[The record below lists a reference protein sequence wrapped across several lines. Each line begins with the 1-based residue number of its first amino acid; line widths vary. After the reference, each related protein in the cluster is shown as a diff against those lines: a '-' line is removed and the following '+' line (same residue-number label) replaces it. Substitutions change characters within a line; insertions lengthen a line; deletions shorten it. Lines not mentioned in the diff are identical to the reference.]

1 MKKALVLSVILL
13 MVPSCTNWFGSE
25 TTTQEK
31 TAETQPDQSTAT
43 REKLAKIDAQL
54 AAYKE
59 KVGAFPGDLKE
70 LIEGPKDESHRKNW
84 TEALVSEADLVDA
97 WGQPFVY
104 TVATVEGSAP
114 YELYSVGEKAAA
126 AEPKAEAKE
135 EPKE

>member
-1 MKKALVLSVILL
+1 MKKALVLSVFLL
-13 MVPSCTNWFGSE
+13 MVPSCKNWFGGE
-25 TTTQEK
+25 ATPLEK
-31 TAETQPDQSTAT
+31 TTETQPNQSAAT
-43 REKLAKIDAQL
+43 REKLSKIEAQL

-70 LIEGPKDESHRKNW
+70 LVEGPKDESLRKSW
-84 TEALVSEADLVDA
+84 TEALVTEADLVDA

-126 AEPKAEAKE
+126 AQ
-135 EPKE
+135 PKE